1 LDDGFDDVGNGDVL
15 ASNLSVFTPS
25 LINGV
30 SMSTQHQVKSNPSQV
45 ASAQPLP
52 SQYLHW
58 IVFVFLAA
66 FGAICITFPIAMLRV
81 SGMEKFRGFHV
92 KSFPLE
98 SQMASSEGSSQSPT
112 AQAQNVTASSEPNK
126 LQNEVAISETIKLQE
141 VEYSPVEKISFEERL
156 KSENCGMAQPTP
168 DDLTYVRSQPDPDA
182 DIIVGVPE
190 GKPMMMMSNKDVFI
204 QVELPDGTQGW
215 VYEDR
220 IIPCNL

>member
-1 LDDGFDDVGNGDVL
+1 
-15 ASNLSVFTPS
+15 
-25 LINGV
+25 
-30 SMSTQHQVKSNPSQV
+30 MSTQHQVKSNPSQA

-52 SQYLHW
+52 AQSLHW

-66 FGAICITFPIAMLRV
+66 FGAICVTFPIAMLRV

-92 KSFPLE
+92 KSLPLE
-98 SQMASSEGSSQSPT
+98 SQMASSEGSSQSSTSQKGTTSSESAKIQPL
-112 AQAQNVTASSEPNK
+112 AASSEP
-126 LQNEVAISETIKLQE
+126 LKLQE
-141 VEYSPVEKISFEERL
+141 VEYSPVDKISFEDRL
-156 KSENCGMAQPTP
+156 KSENCRMAQPTP

-204 QVELPDGTQGW
+204 QVELPEGTQGW
-215 VYEDR
+215 VYNDR

>member
-1 LDDGFDDVGNGDVL
+1 
-15 ASNLSVFTPS
+15 
-25 LINGV
+25 
-30 SMSTQHQVKSNPSQV
+30 MSTQHQVKSNSSQV
-45 ASAQPLP
+45 AGSQALPAQ
-52 SQYLHW
+52 SLHW

-92 KSFPLE
+92 KSLPLE
-98 SQMASSEGSSQSPT
+98 SQMASSEGSSQSPI
-112 AQAQNVTASSEPNK
+112 AQNVTASFEPKK
-126 LQNEVAISETIKLQE
+126 LQNEMASSETIKFQE
-141 VEYSPVEKISFEERL
+141 VEYSPIEKISFEERL

-204 QVELPDGTQGW
+204 QVKLPDGTQGW

-220 IIPCNL
+220 IVFCNF